1 MLGGQNATPKR
12 RLVPLAGASRFPY
25 TCLAMARILKF
36 LSGRKMTKN
45 ERVAAA
51 LKGDHVDTVPVSAW
65 WHDFEREWSAADLA
79 AATLEAYRK
88 YDWDFIKVNPRA
100 SYFGEAFGAKYAP
113 REGRQ
118 PDLIEPGISSAEHL
132 PRIERQ
138 DGRSGAWA
146 EQLEAL
152 RLIAAGLDDE
162 APFIQTIFSPLATM
176 SRITGS
182 TKYVQRLM
190 KENPDE
196 LLATLQPIAETLAAY
211 SKASLDAGA
220 AGVFFA
226 TVEWGSA
233 DVISM
238 EDYNRFARPFDLKV
252 LEAVQGAPFNVVH
265 VCRTNNH
272 LSRLLD
278 YPGIAA
284 FHWAVHQ
291 QGNPSLSEIAAKTD
305 RAVMGGVSQEETMTS
320 GPPQG
325 VSREAH
331 AAIDETK
338 GLRFFLAPGCSIDP
352 MTPEANL
359 RALVKAAR

>member
-1 MLGGQNATPKR
+1 
-12 RLVPLAGASRFPY
+12 
-25 TCLAMARILKF
+25 MARILKF

-45 ERVAAA
+45 ERLAAA
-51 LKGDHVDTVPVSAW
+51 LKGDHVDSVPVSAW
-65 WHDFEREWSAADLA
+65 WHDFEREWSAAELA
-79 AATLEAYRK
+79 EAKLEAYRK

-118 PDLIEPGISSAEHL
+118 PDLIEPGVSSPEHL
-132 PRIERQ
+132 RRIERQ
-138 DGRSGAWA
+138 DGRSGVWA

-152 RLIAAGLDDE
+152 RLIAAGLNAE
-162 APFIQTIFSPLATM
+162 APFVQTIFSPLATM

-190 KENPDE
+190 RENPEE
-196 LLATLQPIAETLAAY
+196 LLAALEPIAETLAAY

-220 AGVFFA
+220 AGIFFA

-233 DVISM
+233 DVISI
-238 EDYNRFARPFDLKV
+238 EDYNRFCRPFDLKV
-252 LEAVQGAPFNVVH
+252 LTAVPGAPFNVLH
-265 VCRTNNH
+265 VCRANNH
-272 LSRLLD
+272 LSQLLD
-278 YPGIAA
+278 YPDIAA

-291 QGNPSLSEIAAKTD
+291 QGNPLLSEIAAKTD
-305 RAVMGGVSQEETMTS
+305 RAVMGGVSQEETLTS

-325 VSREAH
+325 VSREARE
-331 AAIDETK
+331 AISETN
-338 GLRFFLAPGCSIDP
+338 GLRFLLAPGCSIDP
-352 MTPEANL
+352 KTPAANL

>member
-1 MLGGQNATPKR
+1 
-12 RLVPLAGASRFPY
+12 
-25 TCLAMARILKF
+25 MARILKF
-36 LSGRKMTKN
+36 LQGRKMTKN

-51 LKGDHVDTVPVSAW
+51 LKGDHVDAVPVSAW
-65 WHDFEREWSAADLA
+65 WHDFEREWSASDLA
-79 AATLEAYRK
+79 EATLEAYRK

-118 PDLIEPGISSAEHL
+118 PDLIEPGVSSPEQL
-132 PRIERQ
+132 RRIERQ
-138 DGRSGAWA
+138 DGRGGVWA
-146 EQLEAL
+146 EELEAL
-152 RLIAAGLDDE
+152 RLIAARLDDE
-162 APFIQTIFSPLATM
+162 APFMQTIFSPLATM

-196 LLATLQPIAETLAAY
+196 LLAALAPIAETLTAY

-220 AGVFFA
+220 AGIFFA
-226 TVEWGSA
+226 TVEWGSG
-233 DVISM
+233 DVISI

-252 LEAVQGAPFNVVH
+252 LEGVKGAPFNVLH

-272 LSRLLD
+272 LSQLLD

-291 QGNPSLSEIAAKTD
+291 QGNPSLSEIATKTAG
-305 RAVMGGVSQEETMTS
+305 AVMGGVSQEETLTS

-325 VSREAH
+325 VSREARG
-331 AAIDETK
+331 AIEETH
-338 GLRFFLAPGCSIDP
+338 GQRFFLAPGCSIDP
-352 MTPEANL
+352 ATPEANL

>member
-1 MLGGQNATPKR
+1 
-12 RLVPLAGASRFPY
+12 
-25 TCLAMARILKF
+25 
-36 LSGRKMTKN
+36 
-45 ERVAAA
+45 
-51 LKGDHVDTVPVSAW
+51 
-65 WHDFEREWSAADLA
+65 
-79 AATLEAYRK
+79 
-88 YDWDFIKVNPRA
+88 
-100 SYFGEAFGAKYAP
+100 
-113 REGRQ
+113 
-118 PDLIEPGISSAEHL
+118 
-132 PRIERQ
+132 
-138 DGRSGAWA
+138 
-146 EQLEAL
+146 
-152 RLIAAGLDDE
+152 
-162 APFIQTIFSPLATM
+162 
-176 SRITGS
+176 
-182 TKYVQRLM
+182 
-190 KENPDE
+190 
-196 LLATLQPIAETLAAY
+196 
-211 SKASLDAGA
+211 
-220 AGVFFA
+220 
-226 TVEWGSA
+226 
-233 DVISM
+233 M

>member
-1 MLGGQNATPKR
+1 
-12 RLVPLAGASRFPY
+12 
-25 TCLAMARILKF
+25 MARILKF
-36 LSGRKMTKN
+36 LSGRKTTKN

-51 LKGDHVDTVPVSAW
+51 IKGDHVDSVPVSAW
-65 WHDFEREWSAADLA
+65 WHDFEREWSAPDLA
-79 AATLEAYRK
+79 EATLDAYHQ

-118 PDLIEPGISSAEHL
+118 PDLIEPGVSSPEQL
-132 PRIERQ
+132 RRIERQ
-138 DGRSGAWA
+138 DGRSGVWA

-152 RLIAAGLDDE
+152 RLIAAALDDE

-190 KENPDE
+190 RENPNE
-196 LLATLQPIAETLAAY
+196 LLAALEPIAGTLAAY
-211 SKASLDAGA
+211 SKASLEAGA
-220 AGVFFA
+220 AGIFFA

-233 DVISM
+233 DVISI

-252 LEAVQGAPFNVVH
+252 LEAVKGAPFNVLH

-272 LSRLLD
+272 LSQLLD
-278 YPGIAA
+278 YSHIAA
-284 FHWAVHQ
+284 FHWAAHQ
-291 QGNPSLSEIAAKTD
+291 QGNPSLSEIAGKTD
-305 RAVMGGVSQEETMTS
+305 RAVMGGVSQEDTLTS
-320 GPPQG
+320 GPPRG
-325 VSREAH
+325 VTQEAR
-331 AAIDETK
+331 AAIEETK
-338 GLRFFLAPGCSIDP
+338 GLRFLLAPGCSIDP
-352 MTPEANL
+352 KTPEANL